1 MSTSIG
7 ILGAGGWGTALAK
20 VLAEK
25 GCAVEIWSYEESVAN
40 EINSLH
46 SNSRYLPDVSLP
58 ESIHASSDIQ
68 AVATGKEY
76 IVVAIPSL
84 FLLPS
89 IKKIL
94 TVPNIMEGQSLIGVV
109 TKGFIPTP
117 LGPRLILSTLE
128 DYLPG
133 FYKGNLVYISGPSHA
148 EEVARGKLTGLISA
162 SLNGKNS
169 IRFRELLSTSNI
181 LVFSSFDVIGVQV
194 CGATKN
200 VIAIAFGMLDALKD
214 RSNFVGDNTESLLLA
229 AGLNEIQIL
238 GRALGST
245 HPETFTSIAG
255 VGDLDVTCRS
265 VYGRN
270 RRFGREIIL
279 KGILQKFRNL
289 EDLLERIQ
297 ELGYLPEGAVACN
310 SVMSLA
316 YDRQLKLPIAETVYR
331 ILNREQ
337 EPFPLIEN
345 LLKTLTR
352 SNLEGLW
359 ISGETGT

>member
-1 MSTSIG
+1 MSITVG

-25 GCAVEIWSYEESVAN
+25 GAEVELWSYEESVAR
-40 EINSLH
+40 EINAFH
-46 SNSRYLPDVSLP
+46 TNTKYLPEVTIPDG
-58 ESIHASSDIQ
+58 IKASTDIQ
-68 AVATGKEY
+68 TVATGKEY
-76 IVVAIPSL
+76 ILIAIPSL

-109 TKGFIPTP
+109 TKGFVSTP
-117 LGPRLILSTLE
+117 LGPRLILNTLE

-169 IRFRELLSTSNI
+169 IRFRELLSTSNL

-214 RSNFVGDNTESLLLA
+214 LSNFVGDNTESLLLA
-229 AGLNEIQIL
+229 AGLNEIQTL

-265 VYGRN
+265 IYGRN

-279 KGILQKFRNL
+279 KGVLQKFRNL
-289 EDLLERIQ
+289 EDLLERIH
-297 ELGYLPEGAVACN
+297 ELGYLPEGAVACK
-310 SVMSLA
+310 SVMSIA
-316 YDRQLKLPIAETVYR
+316 NERQLKLPIAETVFR

-337 EPFPLIEN
+337 EPFPLIEQ
-345 LLKTLTR
+345 LLKALTR

-359 ISGETGT
+359 ISGGQGT

>member
-148 EEVARGKLTGLISA
+148 EEVARG
-162 SLNGKNS
+162 
-169 IRFRELLSTSNI
+169 
-181 LVFSSFDVIGVQV
+181 
-194 CGATKN
+194 
-200 VIAIAFGMLDALKD
+200 
-214 RSNFVGDNTESLLLA
+214 
-229 AGLNEIQIL
+229 
-238 GRALGST
+238 
-245 HPETFTSIAG
+245 
-255 VGDLDVTCRS
+255 
-265 VYGRN
+265 
-270 RRFGREIIL
+270 
-279 KGILQKFRNL
+279 
-289 EDLLERIQ
+289 
-297 ELGYLPEGAVACN
+297 
-310 SVMSLA
+310 
-316 YDRQLKLPIAETVYR
+316 
-331 ILNREQ
+331 
-337 EPFPLIEN
+337 
-345 LLKTLTR
+345 
-352 SNLEGLW
+352 
-359 ISGETGT
+359 